1 MCKKTVS
8 LILAILMVLG
18 CVSATAET
26 GKQEKVY
33 VVAGADGTVASIT
46 DNVRLENTDGLETI
60 TDRTL
65 LTGIEN
71 LSGDE
76 TFTLEDGTLT
86 WQANGK
92 DIIYQGTSDKLPAVV
107 PVVTITLD
115 GETVSAADL
124 KEKEG
129 EAVLTVTY
137 QAHENVPVLAVTAML
152 LPEKG
157 VSGLKTENASVITEM
172 GKQILVGY
180 AVPCADAALDLPASF
195 TASFHA
201 DHADLGWM
209 MTVVSSDPIRLACN
223 AIDEKADT
231 DLHAELDEATAVL
244 SAMSRNETLPETD
257 GKAKDLVQK
266 LNELNDG
273 LGKLDDGAKQLAD
286 GTKALYGSAKD
297 EAAGTEA
304 TGAVA
309 LSDGAAALDSGL
321 AALTQ
326 NNEALNSG
334 AAAIFAAILD
344 TANTQIA
351 ASGLDAAGI
360 ELPALTAENYETVLD
375 AVLAQLDPE
384 TLKAAAYAQVEAVVR
399 PKVEAQ
405 EAQIRAGVEEA
416 VKGKVLEA
424 VLAQAKPGLTAEQY
438 EAAVKAGMVTADQA
452 AQLNAAVDAQMA
464 TEEVAA
470 KIEAAVSEKKEELI
484 RENVENY
491 LSTDETVQ
499 AKLTQAGEAAASLTA
514 LKAQLDQ
521 VNTFVNGVKAYT
533 DGTAQAADGAEK
545 LNAGMTELKNGA
557 SMLAQG
563 ADTLYTNGTQL
574 LKESILDAE
583 AELARTLLPY
593 AQDTLPEVLRV
604 FETTRDATQNAHYD
618 LAPDG
623 IRTTTL
629 YLIRTDL

>member
-33 VVAGADGTVASIT
+33 VVASADGTVVSVT
-46 DNVRLENTDGLETI
+46 DNVRLENPDVLETI
-60 TDRTL
+60 TDQTL

-76 TFTLEDGTLT
+76 TFTLEDGVLT

-92 DIIYQGTSDKLPAVV
+92 DIIYQGTSDKLPAIV

-124 KEKEG
+124 KEREG

-137 QAHENVPVLAVTAML
+137 QVHENVPALALTAML
-152 LPEKG
+152 LPENG
-157 VSGLKTENASVITEM
+157 VSGLKMENASVISEM

-180 AVPCADAALDLPASF
+180 AVPCADSVLDLPGSF

-209 MTVVSSDPIRLACN
+209 MTVVSSDPIRLACK
-223 AIDEKADT
+223 AIDDKADA
-231 DLHAELDEATAVL
+231 DLHTELDEASAVL
-244 SAMSRNETLPETD
+244 SAMSRNEKLPEAG
-257 GKAKDLVQK
+257 GKTKDIVEK

-273 LGKLDDGAKQLAD
+273 LAELDNGAQLLAA
-286 GTKALYGSAKD
+286 GIKSLYGSAKD

-304 TGAVA
+304 SGAIA
-309 LSDGAAALDSGL
+309 LSDGAAALNSGL
-321 AALTQ
+321 AALTE
-326 NNEALNSG
+326 NNETLNNG

-360 ELPALTAENYETVLD
+360 ELPALTAENYETALD
-375 AVLAQLDPE
+375 AALAQLDPDA
-384 TLKAAAYAQVEAVVR
+384 LKAAAYPQVEAVVR
-399 PKVEAQ
+399 PQVEKR
-405 EAQIRAGVEEA
+405 ETQIRAGVEEA
-416 VKGKVLEA
+416 VKSKVLEA
-424 VLAQAKPGLTAEQY
+424 VLAQVKPGLTVEQY

-452 AQLNAAVDAQMA
+452 AQVSAAVDAQMTTA
-464 TEEVAA
+464 EVAA

-484 RENVENY
+484 RENVEKY

-499 AKLTQAGEAAASLTA
+499 AKLAQAKGAADSLAA

-521 VNTFVNGVKAYT
+521 VNAFVNGVKAYT
-533 DGTAQAADGAEK
+533 DGTAQAADGAKK
-545 LNAGMTELKNGA
+545 LNAGMAELKNGA
-557 SMLAQG
+557 SLLAQG

-574 LKESILDAE
+574 LKKSILDAE

-604 FETTRDATQNAHYD
+604 FETTRDTTQNAHYD
-618 LAPDG
+618 LAPEG